1 MNAATTHNL
10 VQGSPEWHAHRASHF
25 NASDAAA
32 MLGLSPYKTREQ
44 LLAEKASGITPEVD
58 AETQA
63 RFDKGHAFEAQAR
76 PWAEALIGE
85 ELYPV
90 TLSREVGGLKLS
102 ASLDGLTLGDEIAW
116 EHKTLS
122 ARVGRLLA
130 DGEVPNDYR
139 PQLEQILLVSG
150 AERVLFM
157 ASAGDREAMQFAW
170 YESIP
175 VLRQQLMEGWQR
187 FAIDLAKYQPSAA
200 QAEPVASPISQLPAL
215 VAELEG
221 RVVSTNLARFM
232 GAADA
237 LVCSI
242 KTSLESDQD
251 FADAEATVKFCKQ
264 AEDRLDL
271 VKKQALSQTAD
282 IEEIFRVMDNLKEK
296 LRSTRLQL
304 DKQIK
309 ARKEQVRAE
318 LVAEFH
324 RQLVA
329 HVDALNAGNGAHWQS
344 YPAPALLG
352 DAIKGLKS
360 IASCR
365 NALEAKCSELRTE
378 LSVTA
383 GRLASNRATL
393 KLEDRD
399 WYSLFPDFAEVGGKN
414 SEDFSALAE
423 LRIRKHR
430 EAEAEAQA
438 RGLAASQAEQ
448 AAAAAAAKAAA
459 AQPAAVPVPAP
470 VEVSQAPPAS
480 EGQGPDIADL
490 AVITAFLKA
499 HDFGKDHSRIRSIL
513 VEFVKF
519 AAQRGQSST
528 QTHQEAA

>member
-1 MNAATTHNL
+1 MNAPTTHNL
-10 VQGSPEWHAHRASHF
+10 VQGSPEWHAHRAGSF

-63 RFDKGHAFEAQAR
+63 RFDRGHAFEAQAR

-90 TLSREVGGLKLS
+90 TMSRQVSGLNLSS
-102 ASLDGLTLGDEIAW
+102 SMDGLTLAGDVAW
-116 EHKTLS
+116 EHKSANKTLS
-122 ARVGRLLA
+122 RSLA
-130 DGEVPNDYR
+130 DGILPTKYKW
-139 PQLEQILLVSG
+139 QLEQILLVSG

-170 YESIP
+170 YESDPTI
-175 VLRQQLMEGWQR
+175 RQTLVENWQR

-200 QAEPVASPISQLPAL
+200 QPEPVASPISQLPAL
-215 VAELEG
+215 VVELEG

-232 GAADA
+232 TAADGLLGA
-237 LVCSI
+237 I
-242 KTSLESDQD
+242 KTHLETDQD
-251 FADAEATVKFCKQ
+251 FADGEAIVKHCKQ
-264 AEDRLDL
+264 AEERLDL

-329 HVDALNAGNGAHWQS
+329 HVDALNAGNGAHWQN

-378 LSVTA
+378 LSRA
-383 GRLASNRATL
+383 ADRLARNRESL
-393 KLEDRD
+393 RYPVCD
-399 WYSLFPDFAEVGGKN
+399 WYSLFPDFAEVGTKN
-414 SEDFSALAE
+414 DEDFDALAE

-430 EAEAEAQA
+430 ESIVEAQ
-438 RGLAASQAEQ
+438 LKASEQAEAEQ
-448 AAAAAAAKAAA
+448 AAAAAVAQAAA
-459 AQPAAVPVPAP
+459 TQPAPKPEAARVEIPEEP
-470 VEVSQAPPAS
+470 VEPESLGVLLF
-480 EGQGPDIADL
+480 DL
-490 AVITAFLKA
+490 TEIHAFLKER
-499 HDFGKDHSRIRSIL
+499 DFGKEHSHIRSVL
-513 VEFVKF
+513 VEFCKF
-519 AAQRGQSST
+519 VAKRRADAHQRQ
-528 QTHQEAA
+528 QEAA

>member
-1 MNAATTHNL
+1 MNAPTTHNL

-63 RFDKGHAFEAQAR
+63 RFDKGHEYESQAR

-122 ARVGRLLA
+122 ARIGRLLA

-187 FAIDLAKYQPSAA
+187 FAIDLVKYQPSAA
-200 QAEPVASPISQLPAL
+200 QPEPVASPISQLPAL
-215 VAELEG
+215 VVELEG

-242 KTSLESDQD
+242 KTDLQSDQD

-271 VKKQALSQTAD
+271 VKKQALAQTAD
-282 IEEIFRVMDNLKEK
+282 IEEIFRVMDGLKEK

-309 ARKEQVRAE
+309 ARKDAIRAE
-318 LVAEFH
+318 LVAQFH

-329 HVDALNAGNGAHWQS
+329 HVHTLNADGAVPWLI
-344 YPAPALLG
+344 YPPIGVLG

-365 NALEAKCSELRTE
+365 NALEAKCSELRAE
-378 LSVTA
+378 LSRTA
-383 GRLASNRATL
+383 DRLAFNRALL
-393 KLEDRD
+393 KREDRD
-399 WYSLFPDFAEVGGKN
+399 WYSLFPDFAEVGSKDA
-414 SEDFSALAE
+414 EDFDALAE
-423 LRIRKHR
+423 LRIRKHLD
-430 EAEAEAQA
+430 AEAEAQA
-438 RGLAASQAEQ
+438 RAQAKAESEQ
-448 AAAAAAAKAAA
+448 AAAKAVAQAAA
-459 AQPAAVPVPAP
+459 AQAAAEPVPAP
-470 VEVSQAPPAS
+470 VEVAQAQPAS
-480 EGQGPDIADL
+480 ASPGPDPADL

-499 HDFGKDHSRIRSIL
+499 HDFGKEHSRVRSIL

>member
-44 LLAEKASGITPEVD
+44 LLAEKASGITPEID
-58 AETQA
+58 AGTQA
-63 RFDKGHAFEAQAR
+63 RFDKGHEYEAQAR

-85 ELYPV
+85 DLYPV

-102 ASLDGLTLGDEIAW
+102 ASLDGLTLLDEIAW
-116 EHKTLS
+116 EHKTWN
-122 ARVGRLLA
+122 AKLA
-130 DGEVPNDYR
+130 DMLEKGQIPAHIQ

-150 AERVLFM
+150 AGKVMLH
-157 ASAGDREAMQFAW
+157 ASRGDSEIQAHAW
-170 YESIP
+170 YESDP
-175 VLRQQLMEGWQR
+175 AMRQQLMEGWQR
-187 FAIDLAKYQPSAA
+187 FAIDLVKYQPSAA
-200 QAEPVASPISQLPAL
+200 QPEPVASPISQLPAL
-215 VAELEG
+215 VVELEG

-242 KTSLESDQD
+242 KTNLESDQD

-264 AEDRLDL
+264 AEDRLDM
-271 VKKQALSQTAD
+271 VKKQALASTAD

-309 ARKEQVRAE
+309 ARKDAVRAE

-329 HVDALNAGNGAHWQS
+329 HVDALNAGNGAQWQG
-344 YPAPALLG
+344 YPPPALLG

-365 NALEAKCSELRTE
+365 NALEAKSSELRTE
-378 LSVTA
+378 LSRA
-383 GRLASNRATL
+383 ADRLAFNRALL
-393 KLEDRD
+393 KREDRD
-399 WYSLFPDFAEVGGKN
+399 WYSLFPDFAEVGAKGP
-414 SEDFSALAE
+414 EDFDALAE

-430 EAEAEAQA
+430 DAEAEAQA
-438 RGLAASQAEQ
+438 RAQAQAEAEQ
-448 AAAAAAAKAAA
+448 AAAAALAQAAA
-459 AQPAAVPVPAP
+459 AQPAAVSVPAP
-470 VEVSQAPPAS
+470 VEVTQAPPAS
-480 EGQGPDIADL
+480 ENHGPDLADL

-499 HDFGKDHSRIRSIL
+499 HDFGKDHSRVRSIL

-519 AAQRGQSST
+519 SAKHSEGTYQFKR
-528 QTHQEAA
+528 EAA

>member
-1 MNAATTHNL
+1 MNAPTTHNL
-10 VQGSPEWHAHRASHF
+10 VQGSPEWHAHRAGSF

-63 RFDKGHAFEAQAR
+63 RFDRGHAFEAQAR

-90 TLSREVGGLKLS
+90 TMSRQVSGLNLSS
-102 ASLDGLTLGDEIAW
+102 SMDGLTLAGDVAW

-157 ASAGDREAMQFAW
+157 ASSGNREDMQCVW

-175 VLRQQLMEGWQR
+175 VLRQQLIVGWQR

-200 QAEPVASPISQLPAL
+200 QPEPVASPISQLPAL
-215 VAELEG
+215 VVELEG

-237 LVCSI
+237 LVCAI
-242 KTSLESDQD
+242 KTNLESDQD

-282 IEEIFRVMDNLKEK
+282 IEEIFRVMDGLKEK

-329 HVDALNAGNGAHWQS
+329 HVDALNAGNGAHWQH

-378 LSVTA
+378 LSRA
-383 GRLASNRATL
+383 ADRLARNSESL
-393 KLEDRD
+393 CHPVCD
-399 WYSLFPDFAEVGGKN
+399 WYSLFPDFAEVGTKN
-414 SEDFSALAE
+414 DEDFDALAE

-430 EAEAEAQA
+430 ESIVEAQ
-438 RGLAASQAEQ
+438 LKASEQAEAEQ
-448 AAAAAAAKAAA
+448 AAAAAVAQAAA
-459 AQPAAVPVPAP
+459 AQPAPKPEAARVEIPEEP
-470 VEVSQAPPAS
+470 VEPESLGVLLF
-480 EGQGPDIADL
+480 DL
-490 AVITAFLKA
+490 TEIQAFLKER
-499 HDFGKDHSRIRSIL
+499 DFGKEHSHIRSVL
-513 VEFVKF
+513 VEFCKF
-519 AAQRGQSST
+519 VAKRRADAHQRQ
-528 QTHQEAA
+528 QEAA

>member
-1 MNAATTHNL
+1 MNAPTTHNL
-10 VQGSPEWHAHRASHF
+10 VQGSPEWHAHRAGSF

-32 MLGLSPYKTREQ
+32 MLGLSPYKTRDQ

-58 AETQA
+58 AVTQA

-76 PWAEALIGE
+76 PWAEAMIGE

-90 TLSREVGGLKLS
+90 TLSREVDGLKLS
-102 ASLDGLTLGDEIAW
+102 ASLDGLTLGDDIAW

-122 ARVGRLLA
+122 TRLGQALA
-130 DGEVPNDYR
+130 NGSVLDNYR

-157 ASAGDREAMQFAW
+157 ASSGNREDMQFAW

-175 VLRQQLMEGWQR
+175 VLRQQLIDGWQR
-187 FAIDLAKYQPSAA
+187 FAADLAAYQPSVA
-200 QAEPVASPISQLPAL
+200 QPEPVASPISQLPAL
-215 VAELEG
+215 VVELEG

-232 GAADA
+232 GAADR
-237 LVCSI
+237 LVCAI
-242 KTSLESDQD
+242 KTDLQSDQD

-271 VKKQALSQTAD
+271 VKKQALAQTAD

-309 ARKEQVRAE
+309 ARKDAVRAE

-329 HVDALNAGNGAHWQS
+329 HVDALNAGNGAHWQG

-378 LSVTA
+378 LSGMAV
-383 GRLASNRATL
+383 RLARNRETL
-393 KLEDRD
+393 KREDCD
-399 WYSLFPDFAEVGGKN
+399 WYSLFPDFGAVGFREP
-414 SEDFSALAE
+414 EDFAALAE
-423 LRIRKHR
+423 LRIRKHQESIVETLAR
-430 EAEAEAQA
+430 AQA
-438 RGLAASQAEQ
+438 QAEAEQ
-448 AAAAAAAKAAA
+448 AAAAAVAQVAA
-459 AQPAAVPVPAP
+459 AQPAPKQEAPRDEIPEEAVEPESLGVLLFDLAQVQAFMKERDFGKEHSHIRSVL
-470 VEVSQAPPAS
+470 VEFCKFVAHRRMVAPPAH
-480 EGQGPDIADL
+480 Q
-490 AVITAFLKA
+490 V
-499 HDFGKDHSRIRSIL
+499 
-513 VEFVKF
+513 
-519 AAQRGQSST
+519 AA
-528 QTHQEAA
+528 